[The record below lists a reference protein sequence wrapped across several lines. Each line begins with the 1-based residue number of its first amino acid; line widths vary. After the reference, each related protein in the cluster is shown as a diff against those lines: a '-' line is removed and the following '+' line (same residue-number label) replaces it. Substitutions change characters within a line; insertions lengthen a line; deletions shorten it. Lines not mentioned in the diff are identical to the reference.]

1 MTKNKF
7 KRATQQFDRDE
18 DAGGK
23 LYYRALKLIE
33 AGFTLEGHMLILA
46 TWNTAAFR
54 YVLGKF
60 KLEKYEKTLGQISD
74 DLKALQ
80 KCDLMETDL
89 KPYKLLIVRWLEIED
104 W

>member
-1 MTKNKF
+1 M
-7 KRATQQFDRDE
+7 
-18 DAGGK
+18 
-23 LYYRALKLIE
+23 
-33 AGFTLEGHMLILA
+33 
-46 TWNTAAFR
+46 
-54 YVLGKF
+54 LGKF